1 MIDIIDLAED
11 FKGTDKKFLQLVASK
26 VLKGEKIE
34 KEISIALVSRK
45 EMQSLN
51 RKYRKKNMATD
62 VLSFGSI
69 NDVLPEIVICPKE
82 VEKNAKKNK
91 LPFQEELARVL
102 VHGIL
107 HLSGLDHQ
115 TKEEEAVMFKKQ
127 EEYLS
132 SIM

>member
-11 FKGTDKKFLQLVASK
+11 FKRADKKFLKSVASK

-34 KEISIALVSRK
+34 KEISLALVGRK

-51 RKYRKKNMATD
+51 QKYRKKNQPTD
-62 VLSFGSI
+62 VLSFGSVD
-69 NDVLPEIVICPKE
+69 DVLPQIVICPKE
-82 VEKNAKKNK
+82 VERNARKNK
-91 LPFQEELARVL
+91 IPFQEELARVL